1 MAIKNL
7 LPKLSYLQFMI
18 IILIILFIGYSL
30 GLMIVNTINKKLKEI
45 SINVPKQDVIV
56 NVKEQFVP
64 KKVKKIN
71 SKIPEYNTLVDDED
85 IKYINA
91 MDDIENI
98 CYKNHEHMKCNCG
111 VMNYGDPLRM
121 SQIDRNAFK
130 YSFNCNKCTL
140 QDYINWLYM
149 YIKDPF
155 NLPYS
160 HRRNLKKLTTGNKVK
175 RIPQLNLN
183 LGAVDYFN
191 RLFNKGSHDENLFKK
206 NDKYEGGN
214 YQNYSNNY
222 RKINK
227 LGSIGTD

>member
-7 LPKLSYLQFMI
+7 LPRLSYLQFMI

-45 SINVPKQDVIV
+45 SFNVPSQDVIV
-56 NVKEQFVP
+56 NVKEQFVT
-64 KKVKKIN
+64 KKVKKISN
-71 SKIPEYNTLVDDED
+71 NIPEYNKLVDDED
-85 IKYINA
+85 IKYIYA
-91 MDDIENI
+91 TDDIENI
-98 CYKNHEHMKCNCG
+98 CYKNHEHVKCNYG

-130 YSFNCNKCTL
+130 FSFDCNKCTL

-149 YIKDPF
+149 YIRDPF

-175 RIPQLNLN
+175 KIPKLNLN
-183 LGAVDYFN
+183 LGAIDYFN